1 MNEYGQETS
10 YFLLLG
16 LVVQQRNISE
26 EFQKILKIELPQIF
40 FFERISW
47 K

>member
-26 EFQKILKIELPQIF
+26 FQKILKIELPQIF
-40 FFERISW
+40 FSERISW